1 MRRELRP
8 LCVLATVILIAGI
21 VVGIALPGVRVG
33 HVLFGLTVLSCLAVA
48 LFLLGRRHG
57 ADQSHL
63 HDGDSTFGMHWP

>member
-1 MRRELRP
+1 MGRELRP
-8 LCVLATVILIAGI
+8 LCLVAVVILIAG
-21 VVGIALPGVRVG
+21 VAVGIALPGVRAG
-33 HVLFGLTVLSCLAVA
+33 HVLVGLAVLACLAGA